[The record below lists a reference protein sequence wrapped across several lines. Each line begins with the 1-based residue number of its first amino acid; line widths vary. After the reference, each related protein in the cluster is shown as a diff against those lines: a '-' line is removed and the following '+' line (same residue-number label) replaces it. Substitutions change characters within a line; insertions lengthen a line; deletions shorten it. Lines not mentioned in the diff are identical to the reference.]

1 MGNFLS
7 VFKGLY
13 MSFGMFCTIPLPGYW
28 DESGTK
34 HMMPWFPLV
43 GALIGFIWWGLA
55 IGLVFLGNWVPAPL
69 LAGVFMLIP
78 LLFAGFIHLDGF
90 MDTSDAI
97 LSRRSIDEKMRI
109 LKDSHT
115 GAFAVIMV
123 AILFIMQYAASLSVF
138 MQETNFALLI
148 MIPIVSRSFSALS
161 ILCIRPMN
169 PDGYAAVFR
178 PDSPAVHRI
187 VTLVD
192 LIIVFVLAWF
202 IFGLP
207 GLIVG
212 GAVAVGF
219 SVAMLCALKSFN
231 FKGVSGDLAGFSL
244 TIAEVCGI
252 IAIAIIIVGGY
263 V

>member
-28 DESGTK
+28 NDSATK

-43 GALIGFIWWGLA
+43 GAVIGLIWWGLA
-55 IGLVFLGNWVPAPL
+55 MGLVFLENWVPAPL

-78 LLFAGFIHLDGF
+78 LLFAGFIHLDGY
-90 MDTSDAI
+90 MDTSDAV
-97 LSRRSIDEKMRI
+97 LSRRSVDEKMRI

-123 AILFIMQYAASLSVF
+123 VILFIMQYATSLSIF
-138 MQETNFALLI
+138 MQETNFALLV

-169 PDGYAAVFR
+169 PDGYAAIFR
-178 PDSPAVHRI
+178 SDSPAPHRI
-187 VTLVD
+187 VTV
-192 LIIVFVLAWF
+192 ITVVAVFVLAWF
-202 IFGLP
+202 IFGLT
-207 GLIVG
+207 GIIVG

-219 SVAMLCALKSFN
+219 SIAMLCALKSFK

-244 TIAEVCGI
+244 TIAEACGLI
-252 IAIAIIIVGGY
+252 TLAIV
-263 V
+263 